1 MRIFAGE
8 EFEKLADLLEQ
19 GQFELLDLP
28 EEDDRKKPK
37 DIRLVYMM
45 NDTAESFLVFH
56 NAVMTGTYQPD
67 HEGELTAS
75 LDKTEEDGENSR
87 YILAVHQGDAVCT
100 LFFQDIWMECE
111 LYDYG
116 KIGHFWVEDYEYL
129 RQLEY
134 KIAILRDKQEYLGE
148 VCCSKEELRLSE
160 LSEFPPLSYLFYPAA
175 PMAYVREKEEP
186 WKCSLL
192 AAEVVEEAAKQMGDT
207 WFGKVVS
214 AYKRY
219 PLRVLARYI
228 AWMFHR
234 EAHKKVTDHLIRQ
247 IDQAAAAYPRRNFG
261 EKEEKLHQSLFEK
274 ARKRKAELEKQGVQA
289 EIFRE
294 EPFAEGDDG
303 RFKVYVMKFAVKK
316 GNRIS
321 VVKEIR

>member
-19 GQFELLDLP
+19 GQFELLDVP
-28 EEDDRKKPK
+28 SEDARKSQS

-56 NAVMTGTYQPD
+56 NVVMTGTYQPD

-87 YILAVHQGDAVCT
+87 YILAVHQVDTVCT
-100 LFFQDIWMECE
+100 LFFQEIWMECD

-116 KIGHFWVEDYEYL
+116 KIGHFWVEGYEYL

-134 KIAILRDKQEYLGE
+134 KIAILRDKREYLGE

-186 WKCSLL
+186 WKCSRL
-192 AAEVVEEAAKQMGDT
+192 AADVVEEAAKQVGDA
-207 WFGKVVS
+207 WFGKIVS
-214 AYKRY
+214 IYKTY

-234 EAHKKVTDHLIRQ
+234 EAHKKVTDYLIRQ
-247 IDQAAAAYPRRNFG
+247 IDQAAAAYSRRNFG
-261 EKEEKLHQSLFEK
+261 EENERLHQSLLEK
-274 ARKRKAELEKQGVQA
+274 AKKRKAELEKQGVQV

-303 RFKVYVMKFAVKK
+303 QFKVYVMKFEVKN

-321 VVKEIR
+321 VVEEIR

>member
-19 GQFELLDLP
+19 GQFELLGLP
-28 EEDDRKKPK
+28 EGDDRKKPK

-45 NDTAESFLVFH
+45 NDTAESFLVFY
-56 NAVMTGTYQPD
+56 NAVMTGVYQPD
-67 HEGELTAS
+67 YEGELTAS

-87 YILAVHQGDAVCT
+87 YILAVHQGDTVCT

-116 KIGHFWVEDYEYL
+116 KIGHFWVEGYEYL

-134 KIAILRDKQEYLGE
+134 KIAILRDKREYLGE

-186 WKCSLL
+186 WKCSRL
-192 AAEVVEEAAKQMGDT
+192 AAEVVEEAAKQVGDT
-207 WFGKVVS
+207 WFGKMVS
-214 AYKRY
+214 VYKRY

-228 AWMFHR
+228 AGMFHR
-234 EAHKKVTDHLIRQ
+234 EAHKKVTDHLIWQ
-247 IDQAAAAYPRRNFG
+247 IDQAATAYPRRNFG
-261 EKEEKLHQSLFEK
+261 EDEEKLHQSLFEK
-274 ARKRKAELEKQGVQA
+274 AKKRKAVLEKQGVQA

-303 RFKVYVMKFAVKK
+303 QYKVYVMKFAVKK
-316 GNRIS
+316 GIRIS
-321 VVKEIR
+321 AVEEI

>member
-28 EEDDRKKPK
+28 GEDERKKPK

-56 NAVMTGTYQPD
+56 NAVMTGVYQLD

-87 YILAVHQGDAVCT
+87 YILAVHQGDTVCT
-100 LFFQDIWMECE
+100 LFFQDIWMKCD

-116 KIGHFWVEDYEYL
+116 QIGHFWVEGYEYL

-134 KIAILRDKQEYLGE
+134 KIAILRDKREYLGE

-186 WKCSLL
+186 WKCSGL
-192 AAEVVEEAAKQMGDT
+192 AAEVVEEAAKQVGDT

-214 AYKRY
+214 VYKRY

-234 EAHKKVTDHLIRQ
+234 EAHKKVTDYLIRQ

-261 EKEEKLHQSLFEK
+261 AEEEKMHQSLFEK
-274 ARKRKAELEKQGVQA
+274 AGKRKAELEKQGLQP

-303 RFKVYVMKFAVKK
+303 QFKVYVMKFAVKN
-316 GNRIS
+316 GNRVS
-321 VVKEIR
+321 TVEEI

>member
-1 MRIFAGE
+1 MQIFAGE

-19 GQFELLDLP
+19 GQFELLDVP
-28 EEDDRKKPK
+28 SGDDRKSPS

-67 HEGELTAS
+67 YEGELTAS

-87 YILAVHQGDAVCT
+87 YILAVHQGDTVCT

-116 KIGHFWVEDYEYL
+116 KIGHFWVEGYEYL

-134 KIAILRDKQEYLGE
+134 KIAILRDKREYLGE
-148 VCCSKEELRLSE
+148 VCCSKEELWLSE

-186 WKCSLL
+186 WKCSRL
-192 AAEVVEEAAKQMGDT
+192 AAEVVEEAAKQVGDT

-214 AYKRY
+214 VYKRY
-219 PLRVLARYI
+219 PLRVLSRYI

-234 EAHKKVTDHLIRQ
+234 EKHGKVTDQLIRQ

-261 EKEEKLHQSLFEK
+261 DDEEKLHQSLFEK
-274 ARKRKAELEKQGVQA
+274 AQKRKEELEKRGIQA
-289 EIFRE
+289 EIYRE

-303 RFKVYVMKFAVKK
+303 QFKVYVMKFAVKK
-316 GNRIS
+316 GKRIS
-321 VVKEIR
+321 VVEEIR

>member
-19 GQFELLDLP
+19 GQFELLDVP
-28 EEDDRKKPK
+28 SEDARKSQS

-56 NAVMTGTYQPD
+56 NAVMTGAYQPD

-87 YILAVHQGDAVCT
+87 YILAVHQVDTVCT
-100 LFFQDIWMECE
+100 LFFQEIWMECD

-116 KIGHFWVEDYEYL
+116 KIGHFWVEGYEYL

-134 KIAILRDKQEYLGE
+134 KIAILRDKREYLGE

-186 WKCSLL
+186 WKCSRL
-192 AAEVVEEAAKQMGDT
+192 AADVVEEAAKQVGDA
-207 WFGKVVS
+207 WFGKIVS
-214 AYKRY
+214 IYKTY

-234 EAHKKVTDHLIRQ
+234 EAHKKVTDYLIRQ
-247 IDQAAAAYPRRNFG
+247 IDQAAAAYSRRNFG
-261 EKEEKLHQSLFEK
+261 EENERLHQSLLEK
-274 ARKRKAELEKQGVQA
+274 AKKRKAELEKQGVQV

-303 RFKVYVMKFAVKK
+303 QFKVYVMKFEVKN

-321 VVKEIR
+321 VVEEIR